1 MAERPSLLFI
11 NQHYAPDLA
20 ATAQMLTDLAEYLA
34 QDGFEVHVLCS
45 RGHYLGQAM
54 DAPAE
59 AVRNGVHVHRVRAT
73 AFGRG
78 RTLGRL
84 ADYATFFTSALARVL
99 TGRSYDY
106 IIPLTT
112 PPLLALAAWA
122 AKRLRSQ
129 PYGIWSMD
137 LHPDAEVAAGML
149 RKRGLLTRLLHGLNT
164 ASYRH
169 ADFVVDLG
177 RYMKR
182 RLRARGVSHE
192 QLHTIPVWGR
202 KDDVYPVPHAENAL
216 RDELGLDGAFVVMY
230 SGNAGVAHRFDEVLA
245 AMKRLDGHPR
255 IRFVFVGEGPRKQ
268 RIKRFASREGLSNFR
283 YLPYFPREQLKYS
296 LSLADVHLLTLR
308 DDMAGIAVPNKLY
321 GIMAAGRPAVMVGP
335 AASEP
340 AKAIREHEAGR
351 VVDPSRH
358 EEAAQT
364 LCDALLQ
371 LCQRADERRRLGT
384 NGRTAFLAE
393 YEREVA
399 CRAWSALFRRRLAEE
414 PTARP
419 TAAAEWKDTA
429 PADDHHRAR
438 PPVARTP

>member
-1 MAERPSLLFI
+1 MAERPALLFI

-45 RGHYLGQAM
+45 RGHYLGSAM

-78 RTLGRL
+78 YTLGRL
-84 ADYATFFTSALARVL
+84 ADYATFFTSALTRVL

-112 PPLLALAAWA
+112 PPLLALVAWA
-122 AKRLRSQ
+122 AKRLRGQ
-129 PYGIWSMD
+129 RYGIWSMD
-137 LHPDAEVAAGML
+137 LHPDAEVAAGMF
-149 RKRGLLTRLLHGLNT
+149 RTQGLLARALHALNT
-164 ASYRH
+164 ASYRR

-182 RLRARGVSHE
+182 RLQAKGIGE
-192 QLHTIPVWGR
+192 DKLHTIPVWGR
-202 KDDVYPVPHAENAL
+202 KDDVYPVPHDENPL

-245 AMKRLDGHPR
+245 VMKRLDGHPR

-308 DDMAGIAVPNKLY
+308 QDMAGIAVPNKLY

-340 AKAIREHEAGR
+340 AETIRAHEAGR
-351 VVDPSRH
+351 VVDPSRQPDAV
-358 EEAAQT
+358 ET
-364 LCDALLQ
+364 LHDALL
-371 LCQRADERRRLGT
+371 RLYRDTEVRTGLGA
-384 NGRTAFLAE
+384 NGRAAFLAE
-393 YEREVA
+393 YERGVT
-399 CRAWSALFRRRLAEE
+399 CHAWSGLIRRRVRGARAVPH
-414 PTARP
+414 PTR
-419 TAAAEWKDTA
+419 
-429 PADDHHRAR
+429 
-438 PPVARTP
+438 VA